1 MQARRHLVDLK
12 ALILR
17 LSIFNLT
24 PFANSL
30 VNGQLLG
37 REFHGFK
44 GDDGGGGLDAVGG
57 QLKKMKTTQNAF
69 TYLNP
74 SVLAKSFHCIV

>member
-44 GDDGGGGLDAVGG
+44 GDDGGGWLDAVGC
-57 QLKKMKTTQNAF
+57 QLKNIDADLSNCRDF
-69 TYLNP
+69 
-74 SVLAKSFHCIV
+74 

>member
-1 MQARRHLVDLK
+1 MRVQARRHLVDLK

-24 PFANSL
+24 TPFANSL

-37 REFHGFK
+37 GEFHGFK

-57 QLKKMKTTQNAF
+57 QLKE
-69 TYLNP
+69 
-74 SVLAKSFHCIV
+74 